1 LPALHF
7 NEVLGD
13 GLHCEFAHDGK
24 AGLDLAVETVP
35 DVIICDV
42 MLPKLNGYEVTRQL
56 KQDDRTCHIPIILL
70 TARADEESRLRGL
83 RTLADDY
90 ITKPFSEAELKQRV
104 DTLLAVR
111 EILRQRYSRELDQ
124 PGLAEP
130 IVMLSQR
137 DQQFMD
143 RVKKALDQRFSD
155 PEFSTSEFAS
165 SVAMSERQLQRKLKA
180 LINYTPREYLRNYRL
195 QQAMTM
201 LQAGSSV
208 ADAAYSVGFQSLSY
222 FAKCFKAQ
230 FGITPSDVFDG
241 EVTAQ
246 YVSDDVG

>member
-1 LPALHF
+1 
-7 NEVLGD
+7 
-13 GLHCEFAHDGK
+13 
-24 AGLDLAVETVP
+24 
-35 DVIICDV
+35 
-42 MLPKLNGYEVTRQL
+42 
-56 KQDDRTCHIPIILL
+56 
-70 TARADEESRLRGL
+70 
-83 RTLADDY
+83 
-90 ITKPFSEAELKQRV
+90 
-104 DTLLAVR
+104 
-111 EILRQRYSRELDQ
+111 
-124 PGLAEP
+124 
-130 IVMLSQR
+130 
-137 DQQFMD
+137 
-143 RVKKALDQRFSD
+143 
-155 PEFSTSEFAS
+155 
-165 SVAMSERQLQRKLKA
+165 MSERQLQRKLKA